1 MGKNIEFNEL
11 DYQMCAMW
19 HAPNTTSVERA
30 ELSAMRLD
38 LLSARVR
45 MMSGTLTQE
54 QEDALRAKILG
65 SMRPVEFSLQ
75 LEGLREDVDNLVL
88 HLEDV
93 DRRLA
98 EIEASLATLQN
109 QVAKLGGEIHLL
121 EEKVKAGDKKL
132 ETKLNVLREEMN
144 GKFVEIFALIK
155 ELQRNALT
163 VPTLQRP
170 SG

>member
-1 MGKNIEFNEL
+1 
-11 DYQMCAMW
+11 
-19 HAPNTTSVERA
+19 
-30 ELSAMRLD
+30 
-38 LLSARVR
+38 
-45 MMSGTLTQE
+45 LTQE

-170 SG
+170 LRIKPEVRLVTIGRARHLCSGSANDVEVGDQAQRPVAYVLILEALHHAPP